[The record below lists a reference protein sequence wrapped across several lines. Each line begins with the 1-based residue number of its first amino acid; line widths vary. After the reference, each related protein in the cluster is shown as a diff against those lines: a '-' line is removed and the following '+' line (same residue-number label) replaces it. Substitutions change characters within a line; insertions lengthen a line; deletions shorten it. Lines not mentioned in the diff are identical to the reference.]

1 MSNPSCHQSPATIAN
16 SDAAIRDFL
25 SYVSM
30 FANRTDRRSISLV
43 NQAAEGLLKALAQP
57 EGDAD
62 PATRR

>member
-1 MSNPSCHQSPATIAN
+1 MSNPSHQPPAAIAD

-30 FANRTDRRSISLV
+30 FANHADRRSISLV
-43 NQAAEGLLKALAQP
+43 NLATEGLLEALAQP

-62 PATRR
+62 PATRG